1 MDAGD
6 EELLRKLVC
15 NALSS
20 TGLLLMSTGCVICIW
35 TIFESGCGIQM
46 SQATPTNSLCF
57 LSIIM
62 ANFPE
67 NLVTIA

>member
-20 TGLLLMSTGCVICIW
+20 TGLILMSTGCVICIW

-46 SQATPTNSLCF
+46 SQATPTKFSMLF
-57 LSIIM
+57 KHSYGK
-62 ANFPE
+62 NF
-67 NLVTIA
+67 